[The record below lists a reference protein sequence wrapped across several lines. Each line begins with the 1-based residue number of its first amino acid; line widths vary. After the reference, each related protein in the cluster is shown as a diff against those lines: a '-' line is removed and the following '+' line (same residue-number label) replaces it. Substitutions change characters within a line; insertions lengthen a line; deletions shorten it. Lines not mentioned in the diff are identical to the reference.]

1 MRKTNIMKATLFIIS
16 FENICCWL
24 TALKL
29 DFGIFW
35 LFPVHLFWM
44 TVAFGIAWAETACV
58 IVIRPTATDAWWLS
72 PTAELLFHFTSY
84 FSISRFLSFTQTHGE
99 CQNLSEKQRCGL
111 VYDDDSSTNLSSEAA
126 ALLSWQIFTTLP
138 PLQGF
143 DGSDKGTIW
152 QLDFNGAFKGHKEA

>member
-84 FSISRFLSFTQTHGE
+84 FSISRFLSFTQTRRVPK
-99 CQNLSEKQRCGL
+99 SVR
-111 VYDDDSSTNLSSEAA
+111 EAA
-126 ALLSWQIFTTLP
+126 LRTRVWRWLLHKSVFRSSCP
-138 PLQGF
+138 PLLTNIYYSAPIARF
-143 DGSDKGTIW
+143 W
-152 QLDFNGAFKGHKEA
+152 RLW